1 MHTHTHLT
9 AFFPGLF
16 RVFSYFRV
24 KALEGNTD
32 ELQRVIIACLE
43 VP

>member
-1 MHTHTHLT
+1 MHTHTRLT